1 MSCLSTTTSCMGR
14 TSHIHNHCST
24 DDYFLLRGCIVTR
37 PGSHAILPP
46 PDPQVV
52 ADERRTLTAII
63 THLVMA
69 ILGAL
74 VTAVCLL
81 TWPTT
86 RVPTSVPTVTVI
98 RPSVTTM
105 PAPTPTPAPTVT
117 SWSTAPAPA
126 ASTTRIT
133 TRITVPSPVVSVS
146 VSTTTTTT
154 TVTAPATG
162 ETP

>member
-1 MSCLSTTTSCMGR
+1 M
-14 TSHIHNHCST
+14 
-24 DDYFLLRGCIVTR
+24 TR
-37 PGSHAILPP
+37 PGSRAIIPP
-46 PDPQVV
+46 TPP
-52 ADERRTLTAII
+52 ATDETRVLGSIGTHLLTAII
-63 THLVMA
+63 
-69 ILGAL
+69 GAL
-74 VTAVCLL
+74 TVGVCLL
-81 TWPTT
+81 VWP
-86 RVPTSVPTVTVI
+86 VGAPTHSTIATQTVTVI

-117 SWSTAPAPA
+117 SWSIAPGPA

-154 TVTAPATG
+154 TVTAPTTG

>member
-1 MSCLSTTTSCMGR
+1 M
-14 TSHIHNHCST
+14 
-24 DDYFLLRGCIVTR
+24 TR
-37 PGSHAILPP
+37 PGSRAIIPP
-46 PDPQVV
+46 TPP
-52 ADERRTLTAII
+52 ATDETRVLGSIGTHLLTAII
-63 THLVMA
+63 
-69 ILGAL
+69 GAL
-74 VTAVCLL
+74 TVGVCLL
-81 TWPTT
+81 VWP
-86 RVPTSVPTVTVI
+86 VGAPTHSTIATQTVTVI

-154 TVTAPATG
+154 TITAPATG

>member
-1 MSCLSTTTSCMGR
+1 M
-14 TSHIHNHCST
+14 
-24 DDYFLLRGCIVTR
+24 TR
-37 PGSHAILPP
+37 PGSRAIIPP
-46 PDPQVV
+46 TPP
-52 ADERRTLTAII
+52 ATDETRVLGSIGTHLLTAII
-63 THLVMA
+63 
-69 ILGAL
+69 GAL
-74 VTAVCLL
+74 TVGVCLL
-81 TWPTT
+81 VWP
-86 RVPTSVPTVTVI
+86 VGAPTHSTIATQTVTVI

>member
-1 MSCLSTTTSCMGR
+1 M
-14 TSHIHNHCST
+14 
-24 DDYFLLRGCIVTR
+24 TR
-37 PGSHAILPP
+37 PGSRAIIPP
-46 PDPQVV
+46 TPP
-52 ADERRTLTAII
+52 ATDETRVLGSIGTHLLTAII
-63 THLVMA
+63 
-69 ILGAL
+69 GAL
-74 VTAVCLL
+74 TAGVCLL
-81 TWPTT
+81 VWP
-86 RVPTSVPTVTVI
+86 VGAPTHSTIATQTVTVI

-105 PAPTPTPAPTVT
+105 PAPTPSPAPTVT

-154 TVTAPATG
+154 TVTAPK